1 MQMIPSDLTHH
12 TLDKT
17 IYVPTTNGKSFSNTE
32 ANAKTKQNSLTA
44 SSSLMALYSLSSG
57 LVYWQRLCSSPDS
70 LRSTKAVLRLKLAF
84 ALLKKKKLFA
94 C

>member
-12 TLDKT
+12 TLDET

-44 SSSLMALYSLSSG
+44 SSSLMALYSLSSVLATSLFQSRFSEKHQG
-57 LVYWQRLCSSPDS
+57 SSA
-70 LRSTKAVLRLKLAF
+70 T
-84 ALLKKKKLFA
+84 
-94 C
+94 